1 MPELANTKREVFAQ
15 EYLVDLNAKQS
26 AIRAGYSEKTA
37 HSQGQRLLKDVEV
50 EARIQELKDERAER
64 TNVTAEK
71 VITELAKL
79 GFSTMREVASWDADG
94 VRLKASDALT
104 DEAAAC
110 VKDIH
115 STREI
120 RRDKNGD
127 ETEIVNTKIQLHDKR
142 GSLKLL
148 GDHLGV
154 FDSTGGDIGKLADTF
169 LAGVQTVKDMEAED
183 LSESR

>member
-1 MPELANTKREVFAQ
+1 MSELANMKREAFCR

-37 HSQGQRLLKDVEV
+37 QSQGQRLLTFVEV
-50 EARIQELKDERAER
+50 SSRIQELKEERAER
-64 TNVTAEK
+64 TNVTSDK

-94 VRLKASDALT
+94 VRLRASDALT

-110 VKDIH
+110 IKDIH

-127 ETEIVNTKIQLHDKR
+127 EVVTVNMKVQLHDKR

-169 LAGVQTVKDMEAED
+169 LAGANTVKSMEVAD
-183 LSESR
+183 LSED